1 MDKQKN
7 LNIVH
12 IFNMIYFMR
21 YWCSKNIFLVFVL
34 CFQIVIFFIFSKIEN
49 ILVIFGYIFEW
60 KKNFHINILSVFSF
74 SLGDIF
80 YSIIFL
86 VLLYLVI
93 KFIFSKQRKIY
104 IKKLL
109 VFINIFYFLYQIL
122 WGMLYF
128 QRPIMENLSQNE
140 IDSSELKLLAM
151 KYLHLCKEERKK
163 VNEDRDGIFQIENLD
178 IIKQEIIKNQQK
190 IPFFDKNP
198 IVRTS
203 VKPSLYAPY
212 MGFSGILGYYNPF
225 TAEAQYNPNLPNTYL
240 PFTIAHEMA
249 HQMGYAREQEANFVG
264 YLLGV
269 YSENA
274 DFRYST
280 YYFVLKSLLNSLYA
294 TDPNF
299 VEDVLSQYSP
309 EMKRDRAEE
318 LRFREQN
325 ESWMDDVFAFT
336 NDIFLKYNQ
345 QEGSITYSYFLHLLI
360 EYEKKII
367 FQNSLV

>member
-7 LNIVH
+7 LNIVE
-12 IFNMIYFMR
+12 IFDIVLFMR
-21 YWCSKNIFLVFVL
+21 YLRNKNIFLVFVL
-34 CFQIVIFFIFSKIEN
+34 CFQILLFFIFSKIDN

-80 YSIIFL
+80 YLILLIF
-86 VLLYLVI
+86 LLYLVI
-93 KFIFSKQRKIY
+93 KLLFSKQRKNY

-109 VFINIFYFLYQIL
+109 ILINIFYFLYQIL

-128 QRPIMENLSQNE
+128 QKPIMEDISQNE
-140 IDSSELKLLAM
+140 IDNSEVKLLVI
-151 KYLHLCKEERKK
+151 KYLSLCKEERKK
-163 VNEDRDGIFQIENLD
+163 VNQDKNGVFQIEN
-178 IIKQEIIKNQQK
+178 INVIKQEIIKNQQK
-190 IPFFDKNP
+190 IPFFDKNS
-198 IVRTS
+198 IATIS

-225 TAEAQYNPNLPNTYL
+225 SAEAQYNPNLPDTYL

-264 YLLGV
+264 YLLGMH
-269 YSENA
+269 SENA

-299 VEDVLSQYSP
+299 VENILNQYSE

-367 FQNSLV
+367 FQNSLA